1 MPPLPI
7 RVPYTMIMFNR
18 SWLKKKIKRERGG
31 EGEGKR
37 REQTDRREKKK
48 KKKGKIGRGRGDN
61 FTSKKVH
68 VVVGIIFNLS
78 TNIFD

>member
-7 RVPYTMIMFNR
+7 EVPYTMIMFNR
-18 SWLKKKIKRERGG
+18 SWLKKKIKRER
-31 EGEGKR
+31 EREGKKKER
-37 REQTDRREKKK
+37 TDKREKRKR
-48 KKKGKIGRGRGDN
+48 KGKIGRGRADN

-68 VVVGIIFNLS
+68 GVVGIIFNLS